1 MFVFSLPGSKM
12 TMEQFLNKI
21 PKSVV
26 KNGKVID
33 IRNSVQDTL
42 QVCVQVIR

>member
-1 MFVFSLPGSKM
+1 
-12 TMEQFLNKI
+12 MEQFLNKI

-33 IRNSVQDTL
+33 IRNSL
-42 QVCVQVIR
+42 QEKITVCVEIVLLDFFFWFSI